1 MPFGLGN
8 LLRCYLDSLVLPAVV
23 GLSLHLATQLPAS
36 NRLLVVGTVH
46 DLGVEH
52 LIVVVVVAACARLRT
67 SITHSV
73 LYEPG

>member
-1 MPFGLGN
+1 M
-8 LLRCYLDSLVLPAVV
+8 V